1 MGGRDRGEG
10 YPLGSQ
16 RRPPGYPSSL
26 SCFLLYSHAI
36 PGVLLYDDWCKA
48 SPTIRNARV
57 AVIVVVRSCH
67 LFRPGLDADNPGRR
81 CGGFMTLNTFLE
93 GLITLTVSA
102 WFVMAVTLFFRLKR
116 DRVVWLVLLAGLAAV
131 LVATLIDLI
140 GDLTGQPGVLFLP
153 KNVLYAVGGILFSA
167 GIAAWCRVTIA
178 YAEKSERLATT
189 DELTGVLNRRGL
201 MAFAERELAQAAR
214 GGEKLAILVV
224 DIDNLKSVNDRHG
237 HLAGDRILAAVGR
250 ALRDE
255 LGPRSTIGRF
265 GGDEFLIFVRLT
277 PEEPDRLVRLAERL
291 NEALSELAPTLEVPA
306 GMSMG
311 AAVFPE
317 DGSTLEVLFETAD
330 KRMYRE
336 KTLRGGSDG

>member
-1 MGGRDRGEG
+1 
-10 YPLGSQ
+10 
-16 RRPPGYPSSL
+16 
-26 SCFLLYSHAI
+26 
-36 PGVLLYDDWCKA
+36 
-48 SPTIRNARV
+48 
-57 AVIVVVRSCH
+57 
-67 LFRPGLDADNPGRR
+67 
-81 CGGFMTLNTFLE
+81 MTLNTFLE